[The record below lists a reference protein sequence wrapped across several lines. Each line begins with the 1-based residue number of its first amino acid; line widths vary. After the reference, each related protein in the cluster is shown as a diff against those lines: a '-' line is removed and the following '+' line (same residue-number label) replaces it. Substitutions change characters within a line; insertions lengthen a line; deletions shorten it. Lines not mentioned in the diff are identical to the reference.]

1 VGEALLSKTLLSTL
15 PRLALRRDDA
25 DIGVAFMRF
34 L

>member
-1 VGEALLSKTLLSTL
+1 VGETLLSTL

-25 DIGVAFMRF
+25 DIGVVLMRF